1 MNKTKNEKNIS
12 NLKKYR
18 FKHKKNITLSPT
30 NDLSNSILKTQ
41 NKDKLYPAKKS
52 LQIQPNNLTFNNN
65 LFSFSRPKL
74 KRNKTTNYINY
85 NIYKNEKEK
94 ITLSKEEKKKLNS
107 IIKKFKNNKLATNG
121 LFNKEKK
128 IPLNSMNKSN
138 FYFLINEEEK
148 NNKNKQNIK
157 NIKKSGS
164 ISLSSSMM
172 NKFNNKTSSILDIA
186 CSNRSKF
193 SKNLFSFRNQ
203 IINSYTDQDKNTDG
217 MEFSKTNYKDALY
230 ILDETE
236 ENKLKKTLKSEE
248 KFYNLKNRKINL
260 YEIDL
265 DKENYYS
272 YNIQKNNSF
281 KNLKNYQFVY
291 GKNIDNKNNIKNST
305 LSSKTLNLKLKLN
318 SSKKILN
325 NLFDKT
331 KTIITI
337 DNNTNMNSDNKTN
350 SKKCFSDNNKRKNR
364 LYTNFKNFIN
374 NKHRPSKKKFISK
387 IEEKMLKF
395 MEKYWLFQN
404 KKILEKSQRFANS
417 MAQMNFF
424 KYKPK
429 EYVDYKNATL
439 NINSQNLTR
448 VIKLIRINKYLC
460 DLEDD
465 DLMVMDSKK
474 LRELMKEAEM
484 KYYSC
489 NKKDFQLSY
498 LKKNLRP
505 QTISKFCRI
514 KNSFFG
520 LPC

>member
-1 MNKTKNEKNIS
+1 MNKSKNEKNIS

-18 FKHKKNITLSPT
+18 LKHKSSIILSPN
-30 NDLSNSILKTQ
+30 NDLSNSILKTP
-41 NKDKLYPAKKS
+41 NKDKLYQTKKS
-52 LQIQPNNLTFNNN
+52 LQIQPNNLTLTINN
-65 LFSFSRPKL
+65 LFSFSTPKL
-74 KRNKTTNYINY
+74 KRNKTANYLHY
-85 NIYKNEKEK
+85 NVYKKKQEK
-94 ITLSKEEKKKLNS
+94 ITLSKEVKKKLNS
-107 IIKKFKNNKLATNG
+107 IIKKFKNNKLATNS

-138 FYFLINEEEK
+138 FCFLFNEEEK

-157 NIKKSGS
+157 NIKKSAS

-186 CSNRSKF
+186 CSNSSKF

-203 IINSYTDQDKNTDG
+203 IINSYTDQDKNTNG
-217 MEFSKTNYKDALY
+217 IEFSKTNYKDALY

-236 ENKLKKTLKSEE
+236 DNKLKKTLKNEE
-248 KFYNLKNRKINL
+248 QFYNLKNRKIGL

-265 DKENYYS
+265 DKENNYS

-281 KNLKNYQFVY
+281 KNLKNYQFFY
-291 GKNIDNKNNIKNST
+291 GKNINNKNNIKNNT
-305 LSSKTLNLKLKLN
+305 
-318 SSKKILN
+318 
-325 NLFDKT
+325 LFDKT
-331 KTIITI
+331 KTIIAI
-337 DNNTNMNSDNKTN
+337 DNNKNMNSDNNINK
-350 SKKCFSDNNKRKNR
+350 KKCLSDNNKRKNS
-364 LYTNFKNFIN
+364 LYTNFKNLIN
-374 NKHRPSKKKFISK
+374 NKHRPSKKKFKSK

-404 KKILEKSQRFANS
+404 KKILEKSKRFANS

-439 NINSQNLTR
+439 NINSQNLKR

-474 LRELMKEAEM
+474 LRDLMKEVEI

-489 NKKDFQLSY
+489 NKNDFQLSY